1 MSVSSLNNKVGSANT
16 EARCVILSF
25 AEQKKFNFTTLDSGS
40 LVHNFLTQHQD
51 ATSALINRVALSGVP
66 LSPGVDSDAESAF
79 AIMTTAD
86 AVLHCIEHILWIR
99 FLCDLCR
106 GSDGRGGNADS
117 IFASFILGILATLVL
132 GICGASIR
140 STILSSM
147 KIHNASQEIFKL
159 RQTNQEIALDLSVFE
174 ANTPEKAKTKAAA
187 IVTLEANK
195 ELVSAYK
202 NYRAAKIGY
211 LVCAIIC
218 SIALLALAVG
228 AILGIF
234 FAGQL
239 ATAALSGAVIG
250 CCASGGSLLFISFV
264 SLIISSM
271 CMAKKQ
277 KEAILHLNKA
287 TLYTMVGNQISSHP
301 EDYLRNAFS
310 QTVAQQCLGN
320 QRKENMLSHSEVAYL
335 QQLGH
340 NAGQPPE
347 AFPNNTPSAPP
358 PYFSYAENSPPSYE
372 ESIRSAQ

>member
-1 MSVSSLNNKVGSANT
+1 MTVNSLNNKVESANT
-16 EARCVILSF
+16 EARCAILSF
-25 AEQKKFNFTTLDSGS
+25 TEQGKFNFTSLDSGS
-40 LVHNFLTQHQD
+40 HVHNFLTQHQD
-51 ATSALINRVALSGVP
+51 ATSASINRVALSGVP
-66 LSPGVDSDAESAF
+66 LFPGVDSDAESAF

-106 GSDGRGGNADS
+106 GSDSRGGSADS

-132 GICGASIR
+132 GIFGASIDHFK
-140 STILSSM
+140 SM
-147 KIHNASQEIFKL
+147 KIHHASQEIFKL
-159 RQTNQEIALDLSVFE
+159 RQTNREISLDLSVFQ

-218 SIALLALAVG
+218 AIALFALAVG

-234 FAGQL
+234 FAGPL
-239 ATAALSGAVIG
+239 ATAALSAAIIG

-264 SLIISSM
+264 SFIISSM

-277 KEAILHLNKA
+277 KEAVLHLNKA
-287 TLYTMVGNQISSHP
+287 TLYTMVANQISSHP

-335 QQLGH
+335 QQLG
-340 NAGQPPE
+340 QQPE

-358 PYFSYAENSPPSYE
+358 PPYSSYPENSPPSYE
-372 ESIRSAQ
+372 ESMRSPQ